1 MRMISTALCRT
12 HLVCWRWQWQ
22 LGSLLLTARCSTKQP
37 CSRGNES
44 RELLEDP
51 GIFSATHPYVWSNR
65 GVLACE
71 ALSLIYLLLAS
82 AAAPDTGT
90 LCVFV
95 KLDAVCRQWPL
106 LPCMGV
112 PGDGAAVILFLQ
124 GSKPREDATSIGAPC
139 AAGRLQ
145 ARDSGFWPLS
155 ESPECLCLKALSIGV
170 IEMLLFSLS

>member
-12 HLVCWRWQWQ
+12 HLVLEVAVAAWLLAADGTMLHQTALQPWQWEQ
-22 LGSLLLTARCSTKQP
+22 GAAGRSGHIQRNTSICMK
-37 CSRGNES
+37 
-44 RELLEDP
+44 
-51 GIFSATHPYVWSNR
+51 NR
-65 GVLACE
+65 SVLACE

-106 LPCMGV
+106 LPCMEV

-155 ESPECLCLKALSIGV
+155 ESPECLRLKALSIGV
-170 IEMLLFSLS
+170 TEMLLFSLS